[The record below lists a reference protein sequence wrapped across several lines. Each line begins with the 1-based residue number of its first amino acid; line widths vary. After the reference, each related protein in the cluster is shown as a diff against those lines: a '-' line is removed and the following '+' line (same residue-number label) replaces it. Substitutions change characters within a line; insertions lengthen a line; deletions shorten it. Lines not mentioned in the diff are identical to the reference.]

1 MLCLM
6 MLALGLVMAIIPKQC
21 TRKEFQDNPEMV
33 KKTRRSGIILACAA
47 VALEVVLYMTAGL
60 R

>member
-1 MLCLM
+1 M